1 MSVAR
6 EQILADIRRSLRSGF
21 VEPEGGEA
29 QLEARLKNHPAG
41 LIPRRSA
48 GLDRARLLELF
59 ESQARM
65 VMTTVV
71 RVKSLAEVPAA
82 VAAYL
87 SAQNLPAEAVTAP
100 DKLLDAV
107 PWSERPLLKLKR
119 GRPSAS
125 DQVGIAAP
133 FAAIAETG
141 TLMLL
146 SGPEGPS
153 TLHFLPDTHVV
164 VLPANRVVGPMED
177 AWRRLRTARGDL
189 GDAAN
194 MPRTVNFITGPS
206 RTADI
211 EQKIEMGAHGP
222 RRQHIILVEDEKVA

>member
-1 MSVAR
+1 MIAAR
-6 EQILADIRRSLRSGF
+6 DQILHDIRQSLRSGSR
-21 VEPEGGEA
+21 VPAEQEA

-48 GLDRARLLELF
+48 GLDRARLLALF
-59 ESQARM
+59 EAQM
-65 VMTTVV
+65 QLVTTTVV
-71 RVKSLAEVPAA
+71 RVKSLADVPAA
-82 VAAYL
+82 VAEYL
-87 SAQNLPAEAVTAP
+87 SSQNLPAEAAAAP

-107 PWSERPLLKLKR
+107 PWSQRPLLKLRR
-119 GRPSAS
+119 GKPVPS

-146 SGPEGPS
+146 SGADGPS
-153 TLHFLPDTHVV
+153 TLNFLPDSHVV
-164 VLPANRVVGPMED
+164 VLPVGRVVGPMED
-177 AWRRLRTARGDL
+177 AWRRLRETRGDL
-189 GDAAN
+189 ADAAN

-222 RRQHIILVEDEKVA
+222 RRQHIILVEDEQLA

>member
-1 MSVAR
+1 MIAAR
-6 EQILADIRRSLRSGF
+6 DQILHDIRQSLRSGIR
-21 VEPEGGEA
+21 VPPETQA

-48 GLDRARLLELF
+48 GLDRASLLALF
-59 ESQARM
+59 EAQVQM
-65 VMTTVV
+65 VTTTVA
-71 RVKSLAEVPAA
+71 RVKSLADVPGAIA
-82 VAAYL
+82 EYL
-87 SAQNLPAEAVTAP
+87 SSQNLPAEATVAP
-100 DKLLDAV
+100 DKLLDGV

-119 GRPSAS
+119 GKPAPS

-146 SGPEGPS
+146 SGPDGVS
-153 TLHFLPDTHVV
+153 TLNFLPDTHVV

-177 AWRRLRTARGDL
+177 AWRRLREARGDL
-189 GDAAN
+189 SDATN
-194 MPRTVNFITGPS
+194 MPRTVNFVTGPS

-222 RRQHIILVEDEKVA
+222 RRQHIILVEDEQIP

>member
-1 MSVAR
+1 MIASR
-6 EQILADIRRSLRSGF
+6 DQILHDIRQSLRSGSR
-21 VEPEGGEA
+21 VPPESEA

-41 LIPRRSA
+41 LIPRRSS
-48 GLDRARLLELF
+48 GLDRAGLLALF
-59 ESQARM
+59 EAQIGM
-65 VMTTVV
+65 VATTVA

-87 SAQNLPAEAVTAP
+87 SSQNLPAEAVAAP
-100 DKLLDAV
+100 DKLLDSV
-107 PWSERPLLKLKR
+107 PWAQRPLLKLKR
-119 GRPSAS
+119 GKPAPT
-125 DQVGIAAP
+125 DMVGIVAP
-133 FAAIAETG
+133 FAAMAETG

-146 SGPEGPS
+146 SGAEGPS
-153 TLHFLPDTHVV
+153 TLNFLPDTHVV

-177 AWRRLRTARGDL
+177 AWRRLREARGPL
-189 GDAAN
+189 SDAAH

-222 RRQHIILVEDEKVA
+222 RRQHVILVEDEQVT

>member
-6 EQILADIRRSLRSGF
+6 DQILGDIRRSLRSGF
-21 VEPEGGEA
+21 VVPDGEEA
-29 QLEARLKNHPAG
+29 QLDARLKNHPAG

-65 VMTTVV
+65 VTSTVV
-71 RVKSLAEVPAA
+71 RVKSLADVPVA
-82 VAAYL
+82 VAEYL
-87 SAQNLPAEAVTAP
+87 SAQNLPAEAVAAP

-107 PWSERPLLKLKR
+107 PWSARPLLRLKR
-119 GRPSAS
+119 GKPSAT

-133 FAAIAETG
+133 FAGIAETG

-153 TLHFLPDTHVV
+153 TLNFLPDTHVV
-164 VLPANRVVGPMED
+164 VLPVARVVGPMED
-177 AWRRLRTARGDL
+177 AWGRLRTARGEL
-189 GDAAN
+189 ADAEN

-222 RRQHIILVEDEKVA
+222 RRQHIILVEDETVA

>member
-1 MSVAR
+1 MTTAR
-6 EQILADIRRSLRSGF
+6 DQILHDIRQSLRHGHR
-21 VEPEGGEA
+21 VPTALAE

-48 GLDRARLLELF
+48 GLDRARLVQLF
-59 ESQARM
+59 AEQARL
-65 VMTTVV
+65 VTTTVA

-82 VAAYL
+82 VSEYL
-87 SAQNLPAEAVTAP
+87 SSQNLPAEATMAP
-100 DKLLDAV
+100 DRLLEAV
-107 PWSERPLLKLKR
+107 PWTDRPLLKLKR
-119 GRPSAS
+119 GKPAPS

-141 TLMLL
+141 TVMLL
-146 SGPEGPS
+146 SGSDGPA
-153 TLHFLPDTHVV
+153 TLNFLPDTHVV
-164 VLPANRVVGPMED
+164 VLPVARIVGPMEE
-177 AWRRLRTARGDL
+177 AWGRLRAARGEL
-189 GDAAN
+189 SQAAA

-222 RRQHIILVEDEKVA
+222 RRQHIILVEDEQVA

>member
-1 MSVAR
+1 MIAAR
-6 EQILADIRRSLRSGF
+6 DQILHDIRNSLRSGSR
-21 VEPEGGEA
+21 VPPETEA

-48 GLDRARLLELF
+48 GLDRASLLALF
-59 ESQARM
+59 EAQVQM
-65 VMTTVV
+65 VTTTVA
-71 RVKSLAEVPAA
+71 RVKSLADVPAA
-82 VAAYL
+82 IAEYL
-87 SAQNLPAEAVTAP
+87 TSQNLPAEAAVAP

-107 PWSERPLLKLKR
+107 PWSQRPLLKLKR
-119 GRPSAS
+119 GKPAPA

-141 TLMLL
+141 TMMLL
-146 SGPEGPS
+146 SGPDGAS
-153 TLHFLPDTHVV
+153 TLNFLPDTHVV
-164 VLPANRVVGPMED
+164 VLPARRVVGPMED
-177 AWRRLRTARGDL
+177 AWRRLREARGPL
-189 GDAAN
+189 SDAAN

-222 RRQHIILVEDEKVA
+222 RRQHIVLVEDDSLA